1 MSRFRFGD
9 MENVL
14 LDLEDELRAAAIA
27 YQAAVQGV
35 MARARQEVQR
45 VLEAARR
52 EREAGLQEVARWR
65 AELAQEVTAMQK
77 VQAAHRSRVELDIG
91 GVRHVTSV
99 ATLRSR
105 PGAML
110 DAMFSGS
117 CFSVSAATVC
127 GIAMIRS

>member
-9 MENVL
+9 MESL
-14 LDLEDELRAAAIA
+14 LLGLEEQLRAAA
-27 YQAAVQGV
+27 QAAVQGV
-35 MARARQEVQR
+35 VARTRQEVKR
-45 VLEAARR
+45 VLEAARP
-52 EREAGLQEVARWR
+52 EREVGVQEVARLR
-65 AELAQEVTAMQK
+65 AELAQEVAAMQK
-77 VQAAHRSRVELDIG
+77 VQASHRSRVVLDIG

-105 PGAML
+105 PGTML

-127 GIAMIRS
+127 GIAMIGS

>member
-9 MENVL
+9 MESL
-14 LDLEDELRAAAIA
+14 LLGLEEQLRAAA
-27 YQAAVQGV
+27 QAAVQGV
-35 MARARQEVQR
+35 VARTRQEVKR

-52 EREAGLQEVARWR
+52 EREAGVQEVARLR
-65 AELAQEVTAMQK
+65 AELAQEVAAMQK
-77 VQAAHRSRVELDIG
+77 VQASHRSRVVLDIG

-105 PGAML
+105 PGTML

-117 CFSVSAATVC
+117 CCRVSAATIC
-127 GIAMIRS
+127 GIAVIGS